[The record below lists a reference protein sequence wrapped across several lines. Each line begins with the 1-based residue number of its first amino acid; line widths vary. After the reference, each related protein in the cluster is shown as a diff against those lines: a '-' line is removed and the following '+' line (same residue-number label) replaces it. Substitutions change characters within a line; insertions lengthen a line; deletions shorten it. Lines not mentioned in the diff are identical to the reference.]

1 MEVVKLTKNTDIKV
15 FEEVAILHRKSL
27 KNTIASTLSD
37 KNLAQVYLYMVENQ
51 ILNIVTSVS
60 NSVVVGSLSYREF
73 NKKNSLK
80 QLIYL
85 GYKSIPGF
93 IQHPI
98 IWAIELYFKIG
109 LYKNINSKVNIVTL
123 FIANEFQNK
132 KVGQLLIDHII
143 NEYKNDI
150 TVDTRSNNDV
160 ALNFYK
166 KNQFKILNQNFK
178 NTVLK
183 RD

>member
-37 KNLAQVYLYMVENQ
+37 KNLARVYLYMVEKQ

-98 IWAIELYFKIG
+98 IWAVELYFKIG
-109 LYKNINSKVNIVTL
+109 LYKNIISKVNIVTL

-132 KVGQLLIDHII
+132 KVGQLLIDYII
-143 NEYKNDI
+143 KN
-150 TVDTRSNNDV
+150 TKQKSK
-160 ALNFYK
+160 L
-166 KNQFKILNQNFK
+166 KILDIG
-178 NTVLK
+178 TGSGCILLSILK
-183 RD
+183 EKEDLLKKVSIL